1 MSGHNTA
8 FELGQPQAGTTLD
21 GGMVLIKSG
30 VPSDGTGG
38 NTGFGK
44 GSLAVNTAGD
54 DTAASSNFLYVNT
67 GTSASPVWKSI
78 YINA

>member
-8 FELGQPQAGTTLD
+8 FELGQPQVGTTIE
-21 GGMVLIKSG
+21 GGMILIKAG
-30 VPSDGTGG
+30 VPSDGTSGD
-38 NTGFGK
+38 TGFGK
-44 GSLAVNTAGD
+44 GSLAVNTTGD
-54 DTAASSNFLYVNT
+54 DTAGTSNYLYVNT